1 MRKVIVYAAVSL
13 DGFIADSSGG
23 VGWLEQPEGTVRD
36 DGYSRFIETVDTVVM
51 GARTYRQV
59 VTELSPE
66 AWPYRGLTTYVL
78 THTPDNA
85 APQAD
90 IRFVSRPPASLLEE
104 LVNLPGKD
112 IWICGGADIIRQC
125 RETDRIDVRMLMLDI
140 ISLNVFPFIAFPVV
154 EPILGDLSGDRSR
167 FFELRRSENVEIVL
181 RRLKKS

>member
-23 VGWLEQPEGTVRD
+23 VGWLEQPEGTARD

-112 IWICGGADIIRQC
+112 IWICGGADIVRQC
-125 RETDRIDVRMLMLDI
+125 RETDRIDEYQLAVMPVLLGEGIPLFAPARRRDELVLQ
-140 ISLNVFPFIAFPVV
+140 SVQEENGAAFC
-154 EPILGDLSGDRSR
+154 I
-167 FFELRRSENVEIVL
+167 FRR
-181 RRLKKS
+181 RR